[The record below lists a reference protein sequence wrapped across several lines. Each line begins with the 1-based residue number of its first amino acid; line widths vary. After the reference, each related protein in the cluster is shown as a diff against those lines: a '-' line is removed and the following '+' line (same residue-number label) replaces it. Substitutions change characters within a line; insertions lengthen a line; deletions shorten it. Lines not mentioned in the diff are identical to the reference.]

1 MFTDFWGRLLGGSRK
16 NKRPD
21 VLKGALQSE
30 DSDYRVQLLCLEQWG
45 ELTRT
50 LTPSRLARILDAADA
65 GQITEQHALY
75 CEMEDRCDHLA
86 AEMGKRKRAL
96 LTLDWQVVPADN
108 ANPKAREVAEAARSW
123 LDMLPDFE
131 DILQDMADAIGH
143 GFAALEARWD
153 YADGLHIPAELVH
166 RPQSWFVCPQGDR
179 NRLHLRDGTVDGAEL
194 WPYGWLTHIHRS
206 KSGWLPRAGLFRALA
221 WTYLIRNYALNSEIA
236 FVQIHGLP
244 LRLGKYPP
252 GSSKE
257 DKAAL
262 LTALRS
268 LGQDAAG
275 IIPAGMEV
283 VFETTSP
290 ATQDIAGQL
299 VTRCEQG
306 MSKAVLG
313 GTLTSQADGKT
324 STNALGQV
332 HEQVRR
338 DLLVSDATQIASTL
352 TAQLIVPM
360 CALNLGITDRK
371 LLPYFRFDTQE
382 PADLQLYADAIPKL
396 APLLP
401 ISSQGVMERLKLPVA
416 TDDAD
421 RIRSV
426 AAPQPE
432 DENGADTAPANAP
445 ADDAEASN
453 PKPKPKGADAA
464 ARAAL
469 RAAAG
474 ADAVDQDALDKMQ
487 ADAALAQAAEAL
499 LAPLLAELDAGLG
512 PEQIQARL
520 GELYPQMDEA
530 QLAEVMARALFVS
543 SVWGR
548 VNGGR

>member
-1 MFTDFWGRLLGGSRK
+1 MIGDLLGRLLGGSRK
-16 NKRPD
+16 SKRPD
-21 VLKGALQSE
+21 VLKGALQTE
-30 DSDYRVQLLCLEQWG
+30 DSDYRVQLLYLEQWG

-50 LTPSRLARILDAADA
+50 LTPSRLARILDTADA
-65 GQITEQHALY
+65 GQIAEQHALY

-96 LTLDWQVVPADN
+96 LTLDWQVVPADE
-108 ANPKAREVAEAARSW
+108 ANPRAREVAEAARQW
-123 LDMLPDFE
+123 LDMLPNFE
-131 DILQDMADAIGH
+131 DVLQDMADAIGH
-143 GFAALEARWD
+143 GFAALEIQWD
-153 YADGLHIPAELVH
+153 YSEGLHVPAALTH
-166 RPQSWFVCPQGDR
+166 RPQSWFLCPQADR
-179 NRLHLRDGTVDGAEL
+179 NRLRLRDGTAEGAEL
-194 WPYGWLTHIHRS
+194 WPYGWITHIHRS

-221 WTYLIRNYALNSEIA
+221 WTYLIRSYALNSEIA

-262 LTALRS
+262 LAALRS

-283 VFETTSP
+283 VFETSSP
-290 ATQDIAGQL
+290 ATQDVAGQL

-306 MSKAVLG
+306 MSKAILG
-313 GTLTSQADGKT
+313 GTLTSQADGRT
-324 STNALGQV
+324 STNALGLV

-338 DLLVSDATQIASTL
+338 DLLVSDAAQIASTL
-352 TAQLIVPM
+352 TAQLVVPL

-432 DENGADTAPANAP
+432 DENSADKTPADAP
-445 ADDAEASN
+445 ADAAEAS
-453 PKPKPKGADAA
+453 PTKPKGADAA

-469 RAAAG
+469 RAAEEAP
-474 ADAVDQDALDKMQ
+474 ADAAQAALDNMQ

-499 LAPLLAELDAGLG
+499 IAPLLAELDAGLE
-512 PEQIQARL
+512 PEALQARL
-520 GELYPQMDEA
+520 GELYPQMDET
-530 QLAEVMARALFVS
+530 QLADVMARALFVAE
-543 SVWGR
+543 VWGR
-548 VNGGR
+548 IHGGR